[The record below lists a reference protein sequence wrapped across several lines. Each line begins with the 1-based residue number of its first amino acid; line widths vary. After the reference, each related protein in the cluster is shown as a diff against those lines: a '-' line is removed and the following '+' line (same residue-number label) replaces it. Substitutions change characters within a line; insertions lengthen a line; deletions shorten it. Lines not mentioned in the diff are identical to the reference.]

1 MVIAESFCA
10 GAGLKRM
17 IHHLHHVPDHP
28 HVAQRSFFLDINCI
42 SIYNPRPLTVRNR
55 MELKVAC
62 ECGQKYKF
70 DVEPVEGRMPFAVTC
85 PVCGVDGTLSANQLL
100 TQQSV
105 SAVLAGLVPL
115 PPAAA
120 AGGLRINRPAP
131 APAAPPLFAS
141 SAAPPPL
148 PVSTPSPSAAT
159 RPGIPIRNLV
169 SPPVKAQPA
178 YNLWLGILGAFV
190 GAAVGGGLMYGFF
203 LWSGFRMPYT
213 GTAVGLIAGF
223 SSRGLARG
231 GDMTLGVLAATFSVL
246 SVLCVMYA
254 IYHGDFG
261 FGIIAIVISGV
272 VAYKAAS
279 Y

>member
-1 MVIAESFCA
+1 MIDHAPA
-10 GAGLKRM
+10 APAGLRT
-17 IHHLHHVPDHP
+17 VW
-28 HVAQRSFFLDINCI
+28 RRFFLDINCI
-42 SIYNPRPLTVRNR
+42 SIYSRRPLTLRNR

-70 DVEPVEGRMPFAVTC
+70 DVEPVEGRMPFAVSC

-100 TQQSV
+100 TQQSA
-105 SAVLAGLVPL
+105 SAVPTALVPL
-115 PPAAA
+115 APAAG

-131 APAAPPLFAS
+131 VAAAPPLFAS
-141 SAAPPPL
+141 SASPTPL
-148 PVSTPSPSAAT
+148 PVSTPTPAAAT
-159 RPGIPIRNLV
+159 RPGVPIRNLV
-169 SPPVKAQPA
+169 SPPVKAQPT